1 MKAFNFDEPTER
13 RDTGS
18 YKWDSADADV
28 IPLWVADM
36 DFRTAPCIIDAL
48 SDRVRHGVFGY
59 EKVPDAWYEA
69 LQGWFARRHGW
80 QIRRE
85 EVLCTTGV
93 VPAVSA
99 VIKAFTRPGDGVAL
113 MTPAYNCFFSS
124 IRNNGCFA
132 AETALLMGNAGWTI
146 DFAALEKTLADP
158 RVKVFLFCSPHN
170 PVGRVWTADEI
181 RRTAQI
187 AHQAGVLFVCD
198 EIHGEFVFG
207 GSRYLPAAQ
216 VEGVDPLRTV
226 ILTSPTKTFNLAGAG
241 IAAIIAADPKVRA
254 KIDRAVND
262 NECCDVNVFGVAAD
276 IAAWNQ
282 GEAWLEALLYY
293 LQGNL
298 DAAQAFFAE
307 KLPLCRLS
315 KLEGTYLL
323 WADMRPMLGADL
335 DTDAFCESLKTHE
348 KVWAA
353 AGSHYGRDG
362 EGFVRINI
370 ATQRALLLE
379 GLTRLAA
386 GAERWQNRE
395 KE

>member
-1 MKAFNFDEPTER
+1 MKGKFSMKAFNFDEPTER
-13 RDTGS
+13 RGTGS

-36 DFRTAPCIIDAL
+36 DFRTAPCIIEAL
-48 SDRVRHGVFGY
+48 GDRVRHGVFGY

-69 LQGWFARRHGW
+69 LQGWFARRHSW
-80 QIRRE
+80 EIRRE

-113 MTPAYNCFFSS
+113 LTPAYNCFFSS

-132 AETALLMGNAGWTI
+132 AETALIEGDAGWTI

-158 RVKVFLFCSPHN
+158 RVKVLLFCSPHN
-170 PVGRVWTADEI
+170 PAGRVWTADEI

-187 AHQAGVLFVCD
+187 AHQA
-198 EIHGEFVFG
+198 
-207 GSRYLPAAQ
+207 
-216 VEGVDPLRTV
+216 
-226 ILTSPTKTFNLAGAG
+226 FNLAGAG
-241 IAAIIAADPKVRA
+241 IAAIIAANPKVRA

-282 GEAWLEALLYY
+282 GEAWLEALLSY

-335 DTDAFCESLKTHE
+335 DTEALCESLKTHE

-386 GAERWQNRE
+386 GAERWRNRE

>member
-13 RDTGS
+13 RGTGS

-132 AETALLMGNAGWTI
+132 AETVLLMGNAGWTI

-158 RVKVFLFCSPHN
+158 RVKVLLFLQPAQSGGPCLDGRRNSPDGSN
-170 PVGRVWTADEI
+170 RTPGR
-181 RRTAQI
+181 
-187 AHQAGVLFVCD
+187 
-198 EIHGEFVFG
+198 
-207 GSRYLPAAQ
+207 
-216 VEGVDPLRTV
+216 
-226 ILTSPTKTFNLAGAG
+226 
-241 IAAIIAADPKVRA
+241 
-254 KIDRAVND
+254 
-262 NECCDVNVFGVAAD
+262 
-276 IAAWNQ
+276 
-282 GEAWLEALLYY
+282 
-293 LQGNL
+293 
-298 DAAQAFFAE
+298 
-307 KLPLCRLS
+307 
-315 KLEGTYLL
+315 
-323 WADMRPMLGADL
+323 
-335 DTDAFCESLKTHE
+335 
-348 KVWAA
+348 
-353 AGSHYGRDG
+353 
-362 EGFVRINI
+362 
-370 ATQRALLLE
+370 RAL
-379 GLTRLAA
+379 RLRRNSRRVCLWRQPLSPC
-386 GAERWQNRE
+386 GSS
-395 KE
+395 

>member
-13 RDTGS
+13 RGTGS

-170 PVGRVWTADEI
+170 PVSRVWTADEI

-241 IAAIIAADPKVRA
+241 IAAIIAAGPRSE
-254 KIDRAVND
+254 RRLT
-262 NECCDVNVFGVAAD
+262 GRSMTTSAATSMCS
-276 IAAWNQ
+276 
-282 GEAWLEALLYY
+282 ALLRI
-293 LQGNL
+293 LPPGTKGRSGSKPCSPICR
-298 DAAQAFFAE
+298 AIW
-307 KLPLCRLS
+307 LPLKLFLPKNCRSAGFPSS
-315 KLEGTYLL
+315 KALTSSGQTCGQC
-323 WADMRPMLGADL
+323 WAR
-335 DTDAFCESLKTHE
+335 T
-348 KVWAA
+348 
-353 AGSHYGRDG
+353 
-362 EGFVRINI
+362 
-370 ATQRALLLE
+370 
-379 GLTRLAA
+379 
-386 GAERWQNRE
+386 
-395 KE
+395 

>member
-13 RDTGS
+13 RGTGS

-36 DFRTAPCIIDAL
+36 DFRTAPCIIEAL

-69 LQGWFARRHGW
+69 LERWFARRHGW

-132 AETALLMGNAGWTI
+132 AETALLMGDACWTI

-158 RVKVFLFCSPHN
+158 RVKVLLFCSPHN

-207 GSRYLPAAQ
+207 GRPSFSRGQ
-216 VEGVDPLRTV
+216 SG
-226 ILTSPTKTFNLAGAG
+226 
-241 IAAIIAADPKVRA
+241 
-254 KIDRAVND
+254 
-262 NECCDVNVFGVAAD
+262 
-276 IAAWNQ
+276 
-282 GEAWLEALLYY
+282 
-293 LQGNL
+293 
-298 DAAQAFFAE
+298 
-307 KLPLCRLS
+307 
-315 KLEGTYLL
+315 
-323 WADMRPMLGADL
+323 
-335 DTDAFCESLKTHE
+335 
-348 KVWAA
+348 AA
-353 AGSHYGRDG
+353 AVISLRLKL
-362 EGFVRINI
+362 
-370 ATQRALLLE
+370 RASIPCA
-379 GLTRLAA
+379 R
-386 GAERWQNRE
+386 
-395 KE
+395 

>member
-1 MKAFNFDEPTER
+1 MKGKFSMKAFNFDEPTER
-13 RDTGS
+13 RGTGS

-36 DFRTAPCIIDAL
+36 DFRTAPCIIEAL
-48 SDRVRHGVFGY
+48 GDRVRHGVFGY

-80 QIRRE
+80 EIRRE

-113 MTPAYNCFFSS
+113 LTPAYNCFFSS

-132 AETALLMGNAGWTI
+132 AETALIEGDAGWTI

-158 RVKVFLFCSPHN
+158 RVKVLLFCSPHN
-170 PVGRVWTADEI
+170 PAGRVWTADEI

-187 AHQAGVLFVCD
+187 AHQA
-198 EIHGEFVFG
+198 
-207 GSRYLPAAQ
+207 
-216 VEGVDPLRTV
+216 
-226 ILTSPTKTFNLAGAG
+226 FNLAGAG
-241 IAAIIAADPKVRA
+241 IAAIIAANPKVRA

-282 GEAWLEALLYY
+282 GEAWLEALLSY

-335 DTDAFCESLKTHE
+335 DTEALCESLKTHE

-386 GAERWQNRE
+386 GAERWRNRE

>member
-216 VEGVDPLRTV
+216 VEGVDPLPPV
-226 ILTSPTKTFNLAGAG
+226 ILPHGSEH
-241 IAAIIAADPKVRA
+241 IVDPHQDLQSGRG
-254 KIDRAVND
+254 RH
-262 NECCDVNVFGVAAD
+262 CCHYCRRP
-276 IAAWNQ
+276 Q
-282 GEAWLEALLYY
+282 GPSE
-293 LQGNL
+293 
-298 DAAQAFFAE
+298 D
-307 KLPLCRLS
+307 
-315 KLEGTYLL
+315 
-323 WADMRPMLGADL
+323 
-335 DTDAFCESLKTHE
+335 
-348 KVWAA
+348 
-353 AGSHYGRDG
+353 
-362 EGFVRINI
+362 
-370 ATQRALLLE
+370 
-379 GLTRLAA
+379 
-386 GAERWQNRE
+386 
-395 KE
+395 

>member
-13 RDTGS
+13 RGTGS

-36 DFRTAPCIIDAL
+36 DFRTTPCIIEAL

-132 AETALLMGNAGWTI
+132 AETALLMGDAGWTI

-158 RVKVFLFCSPHN
+158 RVKVLLFCSPHN

-207 GSRYLPAAQ
+207 GSRYLPAAA

-282 GEAWLEALLYY
+282 GEEW
-293 LQGNL
+293 
-298 DAAQAFFAE
+298 
-307 KLPLCRLS
+307 
-315 KLEGTYLL
+315 LEGTYLL

-370 ATQRALLLE
+370 AAQRALLLE

>member
-13 RDTGS
+13 RGTGS

-226 ILTSPTKTFNLAGAG
+226 ILTSPTKTFNLAGLQAST
-241 IAAIIAADPKVRA
+241 
-254 KIDRAVND
+254 AVFPNAHMKAMFD
-262 NECCDVNVFGVAAD
+262 KFWTDMDIHRNNAFSVTAMEVAFNE
-276 IAAWNQ
+276 
-282 GEAWLEALLYY
+282 GEEWLEQLLPYISANFDFVVDY
-293 LQGNL
+293 CEKHIPKIRTYAP
-298 DAAQAFFAE
+298 DA
-307 KLPLCRLS
+307 
-315 KLEGTYLL
+315 TYLM
-323 WADMRPMLGADL
+323 WL
-335 DTDAFCESLKTHE
+335 DCRKITESGRQFVKFIRKTSGLY
-348 KVWAA
+348 VS
-353 AGSHYGRDG
+353 GGNQYGRGG
-362 EGFVRINI
+362 EGFLRVNVATSKLVVEDGMQRLYESVDAWLKEERIS
-370 ATQRALLLE
+370 
-379 GLTRLAA
+379 
-386 GAERWQNRE
+386 
-395 KE
+395 K

>member
-13 RDTGS
+13 RGTGS
-18 YKWDSADADV
+18 YKWESADADV

-36 DFRTAPCIIDAL
+36 DFRTAPCIIEAL

-132 AETALLMGNAGWTI
+132 AETSLLMGDAGWTI

-158 RVKVFLFCSPHN
+158 RVKVLLFCSPHN
-170 PVGRVWTADEI
+170 PVSRVWTADEI

-198 EIHGEFVFG
+198 EIHAIWPGPALLPLLPPTPRSERRLTARSMTTSAATSMYSALLRILPPG
-207 GSRYLPAAQ
+207 TKGRSGSKPCSPICRAIWLPLKPFLPKNCRSAGFPSSKA
-216 VEGVDPLRTV
+216 
-226 ILTSPTKTFNLAGAG
+226 LTSSGQTCGQCW
-241 IAAIIAADPKVRA
+241 VR
-254 KIDRAVND
+254 
-262 NECCDVNVFGVAAD
+262 
-276 IAAWNQ
+276 
-282 GEAWLEALLYY
+282 
-293 LQGNL
+293 
-298 DAAQAFFAE
+298 
-307 KLPLCRLS
+307 
-315 KLEGTYLL
+315 T
-323 WADMRPMLGADL
+323 
-335 DTDAFCESLKTHE
+335 
-348 KVWAA
+348 
-353 AGSHYGRDG
+353 
-362 EGFVRINI
+362 
-370 ATQRALLLE
+370 
-379 GLTRLAA
+379 
-386 GAERWQNRE
+386 
-395 KE
+395 

>member
-13 RDTGS
+13 RGTGS

-36 DFRTAPCIIDAL
+36 DFRTAPCIIEAL

-132 AETALLMGNAGWTI
+132 AETSLLMGDAGWTI
-146 DFAALEKTLADP
+146 DFAALEKTL
-158 RVKVFLFCSPHN
+158 
-170 PVGRVWTADEI
+170 
-181 RRTAQI
+181 
-187 AHQAGVLFVCD
+187 
-198 EIHGEFVFG
+198 
-207 GSRYLPAAQ
+207 
-216 VEGVDPLRTV
+216 
-226 ILTSPTKTFNLAGAG
+226 
-241 IAAIIAADPKVRA
+241 ADPKVRA

-282 GEAWLEALLYY
+282 GEEWLEALLSY

-298 DAAQAFFAE
+298 AAAQAFFAE

>member
-1 MKAFNFDEPTER
+1 M
-13 RDTGS
+13 
-18 YKWDSADADV
+18 
-28 IPLWVADM
+28 
-36 DFRTAPCIIDAL
+36 
-48 SDRVRHGVFGY
+48 
-59 EKVPDAWYEA
+59 
-69 LQGWFARRHGW
+69 
-80 QIRRE
+80 
-85 EVLCTTGV
+85 
-93 VPAVSA
+93 
-99 VIKAFTRPGDGVAL
+99 
-113 MTPAYNCFFSS
+113 
-124 IRNNGCFA
+124 
-132 AETALLMGNAGWTI
+132 
-146 DFAALEKTLADP
+146 
-158 RVKVFLFCSPHN
+158 
-170 PVGRVWTADEI
+170 
-181 RRTAQI
+181 
-187 AHQAGVLFVCD
+187 
-198 EIHGEFVFG
+198 
-207 GSRYLPAAQ
+207 
-216 VEGVDPLRTV
+216 

-241 IAAIIAADPKVRA
+241 IAAIIAANPKVRA

-282 GEAWLEALLYY
+282 GEAWLEALLSY

-335 DTDAFCESLKTHE
+335 DTEALCESLKTHE

-386 GAERWQNRE
+386 GAERWRNRE

>member
-13 RDTGS
+13 RGTGS

-36 DFRTAPCIIDAL
+36 DFRTAPCIIEAL

-132 AETALLMGNAGWTI
+132 AETSLLMGDAGWTI

-158 RVKVFLFCSPHN
+158 RVKVLLFAARTTRWAVS
-170 PVGRVWTADEI
+170 GR
-181 RRTAQI
+181 
-187 AHQAGVLFVCD
+187 
-198 EIHGEFVFG
+198 
-207 GSRYLPAAQ
+207 
-216 VEGVDPLRTV
+216 
-226 ILTSPTKTFNLAGAG
+226 PT
-241 IAAIIAADPKVRA
+241 
-254 KIDRAVND
+254 
-262 NECCDVNVFGVAAD
+262 
-276 IAAWNQ
+276 
-282 GEAWLEALLYY
+282 
-293 LQGNL
+293 
-298 DAAQAFFAE
+298 
-307 KLPLCRLS
+307 
-315 KLEGTYLL
+315 
-323 WADMRPMLGADL
+323 
-335 DTDAFCESLKTHE
+335 
-348 KVWAA
+348 
-353 AGSHYGRDG
+353 
-362 EGFVRINI
+362 
-370 ATQRALLLE
+370 
-379 GLTRLAA
+379 
-386 GAERWQNRE
+386 
-395 KE
+395 

>member
-13 RDTGS
+13 RGTGS

-36 DFRTAPCIIDAL
+36 DFRTAPCIIEAL
-48 SDRVRHGVFGY
+48 GDRVRHGVFGY

-80 QIRRE
+80 EIRRE

-113 MTPAYNCFFSS
+113 LTPAYNCFFSS

-132 AETALLMGNAGWTI
+132 AETALIEGDAGWTI

-158 RVKVFLFCSPHN
+158 RVKVLLFCSPHN
-170 PVGRVWTADEI
+170 PAGRVWTADEI

-187 AHQAGVLFVCD
+187 AHQA
-198 EIHGEFVFG
+198 
-207 GSRYLPAAQ
+207 
-216 VEGVDPLRTV
+216 
-226 ILTSPTKTFNLAGAG
+226 FNLAGAG
-241 IAAIIAADPKVRA
+241 IAAIIAANPKVRA

-282 GEAWLEALLYY
+282 GEAWLEALLSY

-335 DTDAFCESLKTHE
+335 DTEALCESLKTHE

-386 GAERWQNRE
+386 GAERWRNRE

>member
-13 RDTGS
+13 RGTGS

-241 IAAIIAADPKVRA
+241 IAAIIAAGPKVRA
-254 KIDRAVND
+254 KIDRAINN

-282 GEAWLEALLYY
+282 GEEWLEALLSY

-298 DAAQAFFAE
+298 AAAQAF
-307 KLPLCRLS
+307 LPKNCRSAGFPSS
-315 KLEGTYLL
+315 KALTSSGQTCGQC
-323 WADMRPMLGADL
+323 WAR
-335 DTDAFCESLKTHE
+335 T
-348 KVWAA
+348 
-353 AGSHYGRDG
+353 
-362 EGFVRINI
+362 
-370 ATQRALLLE
+370 
-379 GLTRLAA
+379 
-386 GAERWQNRE
+386 
-395 KE
+395 

>member
-13 RDTGS
+13 RGTGS

-36 DFRTAPCIIDAL
+36 DFRTAPCIIEAL

-132 AETALLMGNAGWTI
+132 AETSLLMGDAGWTI

-158 RVKVFLFCSPHN
+158 DIHLYCDVA
-170 PVGRVWTADEI
+170 GR
-181 RRTAQI
+181 
-187 AHQAGVLFVCD
+187 
-198 EIHGEFVFG
+198 
-207 GSRYLPAAQ
+207 
-216 VEGVDPLRTV
+216 
-226 ILTSPTKTFNLAGAG
+226 PTKFAGRLKSHTRPA
-241 IAAIIAADPKVRA
+241 
-254 KIDRAVND
+254 
-262 NECCDVNVFGVAAD
+262 CSS
-276 IAAWNQ
+276 
-282 GEAWLEALLYY
+282 
-293 LQGNL
+293 
-298 DAAQAFFAE
+298 FAT
-307 KLPLCRLS
+307 KFTASLS
-315 KLEGTYLL
+315 L
-323 WADMRPMLGADL
+323 
-335 DTDAFCESLKTHE
+335 
-348 KVWAA
+348 AA
-353 AGSHYGRDG
+353 AVISLRLKL
-362 EGFVRINI
+362 
-370 ATQRALLLE
+370 RASIPCA
-379 GLTRLAA
+379 R
-386 GAERWQNRE
+386 
-395 KE
+395 

>member
-13 RDTGS
+13 RGTGS
-18 YKWDSADADV
+18 YKWESADADV

-36 DFRTAPCIIDAL
+36 DFRTAPCIIEAL

-132 AETALLMGNAGWTI
+132 AETSLLMGDAGWTI

-158 RVKVFLFCSPHN
+158 RVKVLLFCSPHN
-170 PVGRVWTADEI
+170 PVSRVWTADEI

-207 GSRYLPAAQ
+207 GRDPFRPHLP
-216 VEGVDPLRTV
+216 R
-226 ILTSPTKTFNLAGAG
+226 
-241 IAAIIAADPKVRA
+241 
-254 KIDRAVND
+254 
-262 NECCDVNVFGVAAD
+262 
-276 IAAWNQ
+276 
-282 GEAWLEALLYY
+282 
-293 LQGNL
+293 
-298 DAAQAFFAE
+298 QAPHPHR
-307 KLPLCRLS
+307 LPL
-315 KLEGTYLL
+315 
-323 WADMRPMLGADL
+323 P
-335 DTDAFCESLKTHE
+335 
-348 KVWAA
+348 
-353 AGSHYGRDG
+353 
-362 EGFVRINI
+362 
-370 ATQRALLLE
+370 
-379 GLTRLAA
+379 
-386 GAERWQNRE
+386 
-395 KE
+395 

>member
-1 MKAFNFDEPTER
+1 MKAFKFDEPTER
-13 RDTGS
+13 RGTGS

-132 AETALLMGNAGWTI
+132 AETVLLMGNAGWAI

-158 RVKVFLFCSPHN
+158 RVKVLLFCSPHN

-254 KIDRAVND
+254 KIRR
-262 NECCDVNVFGVAAD
+262 CCGYCRLEPRGGVARSP
-276 IAAWNQ
+276 
-282 GEAWLEALLYY
+282 ALLSAG
-293 LQGNL
+293 QSGCRSSFFCRKT
-298 DAAQAFFAE
+298 AALPAFQARRH
-307 KLPLCRLS
+307 LPPLGRHAANAGRGPRHGRL
-315 KLEGTYLL
+315 LRV
-323 WADMRPMLGADL
+323 A
-335 DTDAFCESLKTHE
+335 
-348 KVWAA
+348 
-353 AGSHYGRDG
+353 
-362 EGFVRINI
+362 
-370 ATQRALLLE
+370 
-379 GLTRLAA
+379 
-386 GAERWQNRE
+386 
-395 KE
+395 

>member
-241 IAAIIAADPKVRA
+241 IAAIIAA
-254 KIDRAVND
+254 
-262 NECCDVNVFGVAAD
+262 
-276 IAAWNQ
+276 WNQ
-282 GEAWLEALLYY
+282 GEAWLEALLSY

>member
-1 MKAFNFDEPTER
+1 MKGTFSMKAFNFDEPTER
-13 RDTGS
+13 RGTGS

-36 DFRTAPCIIDAL
+36 DFRTAPCIIEAL
-48 SDRVRHGVFGY
+48 GDRVRHGVFGY

-80 QIRRE
+80 EIRRE
-85 EVLCTTGV
+85 AVLCTTGV

-113 MTPAYNCFFSS
+113 LTPASNCFFSS

-132 AETALLMGNAGWTI
+132 AETA
-146 DFAALEKTLADP
+146 DP
-158 RVKVFLFCSPHN
+158 RVKVLLFCSPHN
-170 PVGRVWTADEI
+170 PAGRVWTADEI

-207 GSRYLPAAQ
+207 GSRYLPAAS

-241 IAAIIAADPKVRA
+241 IAAIIAADPKIRA

-282 GEAWLEALLYY
+282 GEAWLEALLSY

-298 DAAQAFFAE
+298 EAAQAFFAE

-335 DTDAFCESLKTHE
+335 DTGALCESLKKHE

-386 GAERWQNRE
+386 GAERWRKRE

>member
-13 RDTGS
+13 RGTGS

-36 DFRTAPCIIDAL
+36 DFRTAPCIIEAL

-132 AETALLMGNAGWTI
+132 AETSLLMGDAGWTI

-158 RVKVFLFCSPHN
+158 RVKVLLFCSPHN

-207 GSRYLPAAQ
+207 GNRYLPAAQ

-226 ILTSPTKTFNLAGAG
+226 ILTSPTKTFNLAGATLLPLLPPTPRSERRLTARSMTTS
-241 IAAIIAADPKVRA
+241 AATSMYS
-254 KIDRAVND
+254 
-262 NECCDVNVFGVAAD
+262 
-276 IAAWNQ
+276 
-282 GEAWLEALLYY
+282 ALLRI
-293 LQGNL
+293 LPPGTKGRSGSKPCSPICR
-298 DAAQAFFAE
+298 AIW
-307 KLPLCRLS
+307 LPLTPFLPKNCRSAGFPSS
-315 KLEGTYLL
+315 KALTSSGQTCGQC
-323 WADMRPMLGADL
+323 W
-335 DTDAFCESLKTHE
+335 
-348 KVWAA
+348 
-353 AGSHYGRDG
+353 
-362 EGFVRINI
+362 VR
-370 ATQRALLLE
+370 T
-379 GLTRLAA
+379 
-386 GAERWQNRE
+386 
-395 KE
+395 

>member
-13 RDTGS
+13 RGTGS

-36 DFRTAPCIIDAL
+36 DFRTAPCIIEAL

-69 LQGWFARRHGW
+69 LERWFARRHGW
-80 QIRRE
+80 QIRLE

-132 AETALLMGNAGWTI
+132 AETALLMGDACWTI

-158 RVKVFLFCSPHN
+158 RVKVLLFCSPHN

-254 KIDRAVND
+254 KIDRAIND

-282 GEAWLEALLYY
+282 GEEWLEALLSY

-298 DAAQAFFAE
+298 AAAQAFFAE